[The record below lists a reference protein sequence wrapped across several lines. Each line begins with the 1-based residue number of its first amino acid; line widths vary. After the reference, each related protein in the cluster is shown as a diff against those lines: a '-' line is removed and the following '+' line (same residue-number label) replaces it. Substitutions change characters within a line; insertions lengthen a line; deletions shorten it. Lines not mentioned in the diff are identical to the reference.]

1 MTTTTIIES
10 CDIVTVITEGEQG
23 PQGAAGTTL
32 LNLLTDVDSTNKTDG
47 SVLVYSTAVQK
58 WVATTQLENQIIESG
73 QY

>member
-23 PQGAAGTTL
+23 PQGVSGATL
-32 LNLLTDVDSTNKTDG
+32 LNLLSDVDSTNKTEG

-58 WVATTQLENQIIESG
+58 WVAITQLENQIIDSG